1 MTEKKV
7 TKVEMFERIKAQL
20 VNEEDIAFIDKQIE
34 LTKKKNASK
43 SKVDKNVDLRKA
55 ILDVFFDSNEKS
67 LSCSEILKL
76 MGYEFN
82 GLVLTTQKVS
92 PQLRKLVE
100 EGSLI
105 ETLNGKAKTYCLA
118 E

>member
-43 SKVDKNVDLRKA
+43 SKVDKNVDLRNA
-55 ILDVFFDSNEKS
+55 ILDVFFDSNEI
-67 LSCSEILKL
+67 LSQMAWEGIFKAGKKCLPNYSTQMVTHSICVCSDCVCIHKHAH
-76 MGYEFN
+76 
-82 GLVLTTQKVS
+82 TQ
-92 PQLRKLVE
+92 
-100 EGSLI
+100 
-105 ETLNGKAKTYCLA
+105 C
-118 E
+118 

>member
-1 MTEKKV
+1 MTEKKI

-20 VNEEDIAFIDKQIE
+20 INQEDIDFIDKQIE

-43 SKVDKNVDLRKA
+43 PKIDKNVDLRNA

-92 PQLRKLVE
+92 PQLKKLVE
-100 EGSLI
+100 DGSLI
-105 ETLNGKAKTYCLA
+105 ESLNGKSKTYCLA